1 MRISDWSSDVCSSDL
16 ISKLSKG
23 HADID
28 ASLSFYSALHT
39 NQRSQ
44 HENEAENHGKCVVV
58 QITRLQLPG
67 QSGDAIDQ
75 PGRAVDGDPIDHRLI
90 TTLPQAPAQ
99 AQATRR
105 KPVDPQ
111 RIEAALVEQHQVRQD
126 RKRAIRGKR
135 GEIR

>member
-75 PGRAVDGDPIDHRLI
+75 PGRAVDGDAIDHRLI
-90 TTLPQAPAQ
+90 TTLPQDTTQ

-105 KPVDPQ
+105 DEIGRETV
-111 RIEAALVEQHQVRQD
+111 RERVCQHV
-126 RKRAIRGKR
+126 
-135 GEIR
+135 

>member
-75 PGRAVDGDPIDHRLI
+75 PGRAVDGDAIDHRLI
-90 TTLPQAPAQ
+90 TTLPQATTQ

-105 KPVDPQ
+105 EAVDPKGV
-111 RIEAALVEQHQVRQD
+111 EAEIG
-126 RKRAIRGKR
+126 RAHV
-135 GEIR
+135 

>member
-16 ISKLSKG
+16 IGSQISKLSKG

-75 PGRAVDGDPIDHRLI
+75 PGRAVDGNAIEHRLI
-90 TTLPQAPAQ
+90 PTLPQATTQ
-99 AQATRR
+99 AQTT
-105 KPVDPQ
+105 PPNPTNQ
-111 RIEAALVEQHQVRQD
+111 T
-126 RKRAIRGKR
+126 
-135 GEIR
+135 